1 MKIFMLR
8 CWPSSEHDARHTR
21 RPGLCR
27 GGMRHALQHSWWGAE
42 KACRVEPQWRAR
54 LAASSQAPCFEQQR
68 LAADAHLPTAPAS
81 GRARLRGAMADAIAM
96 PSGLEESGGRASTG
110 GGEANSQLL
119 RLVARACVAP
129 LLAPRRAPARRWLTR
144 TLLQERQRRRAH
156 AARRLCAA
164 GVLPRRAR
172 RGPLRADPVRPLPGP
187 AHPPP
192 RTPPRSLTKL
202 CALRAGRTTR
212 ISSART
218 W

>member
-1 MKIFMLR
+1 MMREGAGVPAASCMAASPQQVGSGEGLPCGAAVESKAG
-8 CWPSSEHDARHTR
+8 W
-21 RPGLCR
+21 RP
-27 GGMRHALQHSWWGAE
+27 
-42 KACRVEPQWRAR
+42 
-54 LAASSQAPCFEQQR
+54 SSQAPCFEQQR

-96 PSGLEESGGRASTG
+96 PSGLEQDGGRASTG

-129 LLAPRRAPARRWLTR
+129 LLAPRRAPARWLTR

-172 RGPLRADPVRPLPGP
+172 RGALRADPVRPLPGP

>member
-1 MKIFMLR
+1 MMR
-8 CWPSSEHDARHTR
+8 EGAGVPAAWQHR
-21 RPGLCR
+21 RSR
-27 GGMRHALQHSWWGAE
+27 WGAE

-54 LAASSQAPCFEQQR
+54 LAASSQAPSFEQQR
-68 LAADAHLPTAPAS
+68 LAADAHLATAPAS

-96 PSGLEESGGRASTG
+96 PSGLEQDGGRASTG

-129 LLAPRRAPARRWLTR
+129 LLAPRRAPARWLTR

-172 RGPLRADPVRPLPGP
+172 RGALRADPVRPPPGP
-187 AHPPP
+187 AHRPP

>member
-1 MKIFMLR
+1 MP
-8 CWPSSEHDARHTR
+8 C
-21 RPGLCR
+21 
-27 GGMRHALQHSWWGAE
+27 GMHLQHSRWGAE
-42 KACRVEPQWRAR
+42 KLPCGAAVESKAGWRP
-54 LAASSQAPCFEQQR
+54 SSQAPCFEQQR

-96 PSGLEESGGRASTG
+96 PSGLEQDGGRASTG

-129 LLAPRRAPARRWLTR
+129 LLAPRRAPARWLTR

-172 RGPLRADPVRPLPGP
+172 RGALRADPVRPPPGP
-187 AHPPP
+187 AHRPP